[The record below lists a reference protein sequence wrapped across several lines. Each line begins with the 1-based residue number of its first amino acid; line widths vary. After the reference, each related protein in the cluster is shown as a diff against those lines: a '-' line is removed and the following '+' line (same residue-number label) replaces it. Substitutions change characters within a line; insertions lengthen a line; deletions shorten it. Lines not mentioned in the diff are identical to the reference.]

1 MKKEYKVITL
11 NKEEQILIDHIVI
24 MELKRLDK
32 LRDKAKNLKIFD
44 AIYADHIEALKE
56 LKKKVE

>member
-32 LRDKAKNLKIFD
+32 LRDKAENLKIFD